1 MKRKTILF
9 TLLFILASCNNT
21 SSASTPVSPIPPTS
35 IIEPSTSHNTSD
47 VPSIGDS
54 TSTSTSIAQPST
66 STSTSTSTSV
76 APKPTELTIKEAL
89 TLGNTL
95 NDNTVGDLVKIKA
108 TYIKKI
114 TLAGSNQDLMYFADN
129 DSSIYLRVNYANFK
143 NDKLNNKN
151 TNKEYYITAN
161 ISKNNGVVELKY
173 NTSLGSTSVTEISN
187 ANPSVNLENI
197 SENKDS
203 IHDLVSDFNA
213 IPLDKK
219 KCGTGKIVTIIGQVL
234 ETEYTDAN
242 TKAILGDGTG
252 VITVI
257 SEQKFV
263 THASDIGK
271 YYAVTGILNIQFTS
285 PALLYL
291 SSSYVTPSDATIE
304 ESIDVS
310 NAKVVAPD
318 FLKSKYILRGENK
331 YYSPTIEEYMTLYS
345 TSGYI
350 VDNARFSKDYGDYH
364 LGIAT
369 EYNGN
374 LISDN
379 SSENLNCNSVK
390 GLFLMN
396 HYGISERSLS
406 YSPFANYFATET
418 KVEEMFFTI
427 HQFYSDNHGW
437 KVFPIEALVE
447 PLEVK

>member
-54 TSTSTSIAQPST
+54 TSPSTSITQPST

-95 NDNTVGDLVKIKA
+95 SDNTVGDLVKIKA

-114 TLAGSNQDLMYFADN
+114 TLSRTSEDLMYFADN

-143 NDKLNNKN
+143 NDKLNNKD
-151 TNKEYYITAN
+151 TNKEYYIIAS

-197 SENKDS
+197 SESKDS

-213 IPLDKK
+213 ITLDKK
-219 KCGTGKIVTIIGQVL
+219 KCGTGKIVTIVGQVL
-234 ETEYTDAN
+234 ETEYTSSN
-242 TKAILGDGTG
+242 EKAILGDGTG

-257 SEQKFV
+257 SENKFV

-271 YYAVTGILNIQFTS
+271 YYAVTGILNIEVTS

-318 FLKSKYILRGENK
+318 FLKSKYILDGK

-350 VDNARFSKDYGDYH
+350 VRTKKYSTSPNMYM
-364 LGIAT
+364 GIAN
-369 EYNGN
+369 ENNGD
-374 LISDN
+374 LITDSN
-379 SSENLNCNSVK
+379 GIKSVK

-396 HYGISERSLS
+396 HYNITERSFG
-406 YSPFANYFATET
+406 YSPLADYFYEDV
-418 KVEEMFFTI
+418 KIEEMFFTI
-427 HQFYSDNHGW
+427 HQFNSQDHGW

-447 PLEVK
+447 PLEVE

>member
-21 SSASTPVSPIPPTS
+21 SSVSTPVSTVPPTS

-47 VPSIGDS
+47 VPSVGDS
-54 TSTSTSIAQPST
+54 TSPSTSITQPST

-95 NDNTVGDLVKIKA
+95 SDNTVGDLVKIKA

-114 TLAGSNQDLMYFADN
+114 TAYRSNESIMYFAN
-129 DSSIYLRVNYANFK
+129 EDSSIYLRVDGTNFK
-143 NDKLNNKN
+143 NNFLTKAI
-151 TNKEYYITAN
+151 NKEYYVTAN

-173 NTSLGSTSVTEISN
+173 NTTLGKTSVTEISN
-187 ANPSVNLENI
+187 VNPSVNLENI
-197 SENKDS
+197 SESKDS

-234 ETEYTDAN
+234 ETEYTDSN
-242 TKAILGDGTG
+242 TKAVLGDGTG

-257 SEQKFV
+257 SENKFV

-271 YYAVTGILNIQFTS
+271 YYAVTGILNIEITS

-291 SSSYVTPSDATIE
+291 SSSYITPSDATIE

-318 FLKSKYILRGENK
+318 FLKSKYILDGK

-350 VDNARFSKDYGDYH
+350 LDNPRYSEYGDYH
-364 LGIAT
+364 LGIAS
-369 EYNGN
+369 EKNRS
-374 LISDN
+374 LISD
-379 SSENLNCNSVK
+379 SSAQDIKSVE

-396 HYGISERSLS
+396 HYGINERSLS
-406 YSPFANYFATET
+406 YSPFANYLATET
-418 KVEEMFFTI
+418 KIEEMFFTI
-427 HQFYSDNHGW
+427 HQFNSQDHGW

-447 PLEVK
+447 PLEVE

>member
-54 TSTSTSIAQPST
+54 TSPSTSVTQPST

-95 NDNTVGDLVKIKA
+95 SDNTVGDLVKIKA

-114 TLAGSNQDLMYFADN
+114 TLSRSNEDLKYFADN
-129 DSSIYLRVNYANFK
+129 DSSIYLRVDYTYFD
-143 NDKLNNKN
+143 NDKLKNKATN
-151 TNKEYYITAN
+151 TEYYVTAN

-173 NTSLGSTSVTEISN
+173 NTTLGKTSVTEISN
-187 ANPSVNLENI
+187 VDPSVNLENI
-197 SENKDS
+197 SESKDS

-219 KCGTGKIVTIIGQVL
+219 KCGTGKIVTIVGQVL
-234 ETEYTDAN
+234 ETEYTSSN
-242 TKAILGDGTG
+242 EKAILGDGTG

-257 SEQKFV
+257 SENKFV

-271 YYAVTGILNIQFTS
+271 YYAVTGILNIQVTS

-310 NAKVVAPD
+310 NARVVAPD
-318 FLKSKYILRGENK
+318 FLKSKYILDGK

-350 VDNARFSKDYGDYH
+350 VRTKKYSTSPNMYM
-364 LGIAT
+364 GIAN
-369 EYNGN
+369 ENNGD
-374 LISDN
+374 LITDSN
-379 SSENLNCNSVK
+379 GIKSVK

-396 HYGISERSLS
+396 HYNLTERSFG
-406 YSPFANYFATET
+406 YSPLADYFYENV
-418 KVEEMFFTI
+418 KIEEMFFTI
-427 HQFYSDNHGW
+427 HQFNSQDHGW

-447 PLEVK
+447 PLEVE

>member
-54 TSTSTSIAQPST
+54 TSPSTSITQPST

-95 NDNTVGDLVKIKA
+95 SDNTVGDLVKIKA

-114 TLAGSNQDLMYFADN
+114 TLSRSNEDLMYFADN
-129 DSSIYLRVNYANFK
+129 DSSIYLRVDYTYFD
-143 NDKLNNKN
+143 NDKLKNKATN
-151 TNKEYYITAN
+151 TEYYVTAN

-173 NTSLGSTSVTEISN
+173 NTTLGKTSVTEISN
-187 ANPSVNLENI
+187 VDSSVNLENI
-197 SENKDS
+197 SESKDS

-219 KCGTGKIVTIIGQVL
+219 KCGTGKIVTIVGQVL
-234 ETEYTDAN
+234 ETEYTSSN
-242 TKAILGDGTG
+242 EKAILGDGTG

-257 SEQKFV
+257 SENKFV

-271 YYAVTGILNIQFTS
+271 YYAVTGILNIQVTS

-310 NAKVVAPD
+310 NARVVAPD
-318 FLKSKYILRGENK
+318 FLKSKYILDGK

-350 VDNARFSKDYGDYH
+350 VRTKKYSTSPNMYM
-364 LGIAT
+364 GIAN
-369 EYNGN
+369 ENNGD
-374 LISDN
+374 LITDSN
-379 SSENLNCNSVK
+379 GIKSVK

-396 HYGISERSLS
+396 HYNLTERSFG
-406 YSPFANYFATET
+406 YSPLADYFYENV
-418 KVEEMFFTI
+418 KIEEMFFTI
-427 HQFYSDNHGW
+427 HQFNSQDHGW

-447 PLEVK
+447 PLEVE

>member
-66 STSTSTSTSV
+66 STSTFTSTSV

-95 NDNTVGDLVKIKA
+95 SDNTVGDLVKIKA

-114 TLAGSNQDLMYFADN
+114 TLSRTSEDLMYFADN
-129 DSSIYLRVNYANFK
+129 DSSIYLRVNYTDFK
-143 NDKLNNKN
+143 GYLNNRYVN
-151 TNKEYYITAN
+151 NEYYVTAN
-161 ISKNNGVVELKY
+161 ISKNNSVVELKY
-173 NTSLGSTSVTEISN
+173 NTTLGAEASVTNIYN
-187 ANPSVNLENI
+187 VDPSVNLENI
-197 SENKDS
+197 SESKDS
-203 IHDLVSDFNA
+203 IHDLVNEFNA
-213 IPLDKK
+213 IQLDKK

-242 TKAILGDGTG
+242 TKAIFGDGTG

-271 YYAVTGILNIQFTS
+271 YYAVTGILNIQVTS

-318 FLKSKYILRGENK
+318 FLKTKYVLGNK

-350 VDNARFSKDYGDYH
+350 VRTKKYSTSPNMYM
-364 LGIAT
+364 GIAN
-369 EYNGN
+369 ENNGD
-374 LISDN
+374 LITDSN
-379 SSENLNCNSVK
+379 GINSVK

-396 HYGISERSLS
+396 HYNITERSFS
-406 YSPFANYFATET
+406 YSPFANYFITET
-418 KVEEMFFTI
+418 KVKEMFFTI
-427 HQFYSDNHGW
+427 HQFNSQDHGW

-447 PLEVK
+447 PLEVE

>member
-1 MKRKTILF
+1 M
-9 TLLFILASCNNT
+9 
-21 SSASTPVSPIPPTS
+21 
-35 IIEPSTSHNTSD
+35 
-47 VPSIGDS
+47 
-54 TSTSTSIAQPST
+54 
-66 STSTSTSTSV
+66 
-76 APKPTELTIKEAL
+76 
-89 TLGNTL
+89 
-95 NDNTVGDLVKIKA
+95 GDLVKIKA

-114 TLAGSNQDLMYFADN
+114 TLSRTSEDLMYFADN
-129 DSSIYLRVNYANFK
+129 DSSIYLRVNYTDFK
-143 NDKLNNKN
+143 GYLNNRYVN
-151 TNKEYYITAN
+151 NEYYVTAN
-161 ISKNNGVVELKY
+161 ISKNNSVVELKY
-173 NTSLGSTSVTEISN
+173 NTTLGAEASVTNIYN
-187 ANPSVNLENI
+187 VDPSVNLENI
-197 SENKDS
+197 SESKDS

-219 KCGTGKIVTIIGQVL
+219 KCGTGKIVTIVGQVL

-271 YYAVTGILNIQFTS
+271 YYAVTGILNIQVTS

-318 FLKSKYILRGENK
+318 FLKTKYVLGDK

-350 VDNARFSKDYGDYH
+350 VDNTRYSEYGNYH
-364 LGIAT
+364 LGIAA
-369 EYNGN
+369 ENNGS
-374 LISDN
+374 LISDKTAGN
-379 SSENLNCNSVK
+379 SNSVK

-396 HYGISERSLS
+396 HYNIDERSLS
-406 YSPFANYFATET
+406 YSPFANYFATDT

-427 HQFYSDNHGW
+427 HQFNSQEHGW

-447 PLEVK
+447 PLEVE

>member
-54 TSTSTSIAQPST
+54 TSPSTSVTQPST
-66 STSTSTSTSV
+66 STSTFTSTSV

-95 NDNTVGDLVKIKA
+95 SDNTIGDLVKIKA

-114 TLAGSNQDLMYFADN
+114 TLSRTSEDLMYFADN
-129 DSSIYLRVNYANFK
+129 DSSIYLRVNYTDFK
-143 NDKLNNKN
+143 GYLNNRYVN
-151 TNKEYYITAN
+151 NEYYVTAN
-161 ISKNNGVVELKY
+161 ISKNNSVVELKY
-173 NTSLGSTSVTEISN
+173 NTTLGAEASVTNIYN
-187 ANPSVNLENI
+187 VDPSVNLENI
-197 SENKDS
+197 SESKDS

-271 YYAVTGILNIQFTS
+271 YYAVTGILNIQVTS

-318 FLKSKYILRGENK
+318 FLKTKYVLGDK

-350 VDNARFSKDYGDYH
+350 VDNTRYSEYGNYH
-364 LGIAT
+364 LGIAA
-369 EYNGN
+369 ENNGS
-374 LISDN
+374 LISDKTAGN
-379 SSENLNCNSVK
+379 SNSVK

-396 HYGISERSLS
+396 HYNIDERSLS
-406 YSPFANYFATET
+406 YSPFAN
-418 KVEEMFFTI
+418 
-427 HQFYSDNHGW
+427 
-437 KVFPIEALVE
+437 
-447 PLEVK
+447 

>member
-54 TSTSTSIAQPST
+54 TSPSTSVTQPST

-95 NDNTVGDLVKIKA
+95 SDNTVGDLVKIKA

-114 TLAGSNQDLMYFADN
+114 TLSRSNEDLMYFADN
-129 DSSIYLRVNYANFK
+129 DSSIYLRVDYTYFD
-143 NDKLNNKN
+143 NDKLKNKATN
-151 TNKEYYITAN
+151 TEYYVTAN

-173 NTSLGSTSVTEISN
+173 NTTLGKTSVTEISN
-187 ANPSVNLENI
+187 VDPSVNLENI
-197 SENKDS
+197 SESKDS

-219 KCGTGKIVTIIGQVL
+219 KCGTGKIVTIVGQVL
-234 ETEYTDAN
+234 ETEYTSSN
-242 TKAILGDGTG
+242 EKAILGDGTG

-257 SEQKFV
+257 SENKFV

-271 YYAVTGILNIQFTS
+271 YYAVTGILNIQVTS

-310 NAKVVAPD
+310 NARVVAPD
-318 FLKSKYILRGENK
+318 FLKSKYILDGK

-350 VDNARFSKDYGDYH
+350 VRTKKYSTSPNMYM
-364 LGIAT
+364 GIAN
-369 EYNGN
+369 ENNGD
-374 LISDN
+374 LITDSN
-379 SSENLNCNSVK
+379 GIKSVK

-396 HYGISERSLS
+396 HYNLTERSFG
-406 YSPFANYFATET
+406 YSPLADYFYENV
-418 KVEEMFFTI
+418 KIEEMFFTI
-427 HQFYSDNHGW
+427 HQFNSQDHGW

-447 PLEVK
+447 PLEVE

>member
-54 TSTSTSIAQPST
+54 TSPSTSVTQPST

-95 NDNTVGDLVKIKA
+95 SDNTVGDLVKIKA

-114 TLAGSNQDLMYFADN
+114 TLSRSNEDLMYFADN
-129 DSSIYLRVNYANFK
+129 DSSIYLRVDYTYFD
-143 NDKLNNKN
+143 NDKLKNKATN
-151 TNKEYYITAN
+151 TEYYVTAN

-173 NTSLGSTSVTEISN
+173 NTTLGKTSVTEISN
-187 ANPSVNLENI
+187 VDPSVNLENI
-197 SENKDS
+197 SESKDS

-219 KCGTGKIVTIIGQVL
+219 KCGTGKIVTIVGQVL
-234 ETEYTDAN
+234 ETEYTSSN
-242 TKAILGDGTG
+242 EKAILGDGTG

-257 SEQKFV
+257 SENKFV

-271 YYAVTGILNIQFTS
+271 YYAVTGILNIQVTS

-310 NAKVVAPD
+310 NARVVAPD
-318 FLKSKYILRGENK
+318 FLKSKYILDGK
-331 YYSPTIEEYMTLYS
+331 YYSQTIEEYMTLYS

-350 VDNARFSKDYGDYH
+350 VRTKKYSTSPNMYM
-364 LGIAT
+364 GIAN
-369 EYNGN
+369 ENNGD
-374 LISDN
+374 LITDSN
-379 SSENLNCNSVK
+379 GIKSVK

-396 HYGISERSLS
+396 HYNLTERSFG
-406 YSPFANYFATET
+406 YSPLADYFYENV
-418 KVEEMFFTI
+418 KIEEMFFTI
-427 HQFYSDNHGW
+427 HQFNSQDHGW

-447 PLEVK
+447 PLEAE

>member
-21 SSASTPVSPIPPTS
+21 SGASTPVSPIPPTS

-54 TSTSTSIAQPST
+54 TSPSTSITQPST

-95 NDNTVGDLVKIKA
+95 SDNTVGDLVKIKA

-114 TLAGSNQDLMYFADN
+114 TLSRTSEDLMYFADN
-129 DSSIYLRVNYANFK
+129 DSSIYLRVNYTDFK
-143 NDKLNNKN
+143 GYLNNRYVN
-151 TNKEYYITAN
+151 NEYYVTAN
-161 ISKNNGVVELKY
+161 ISKNNSVVELKY
-173 NTSLGSTSVTEISN
+173 NTTLGAEASVTNIYN
-187 ANPSVNLENI
+187 VDPSVNLENI
-197 SENKDS
+197 SESKDS

-271 YYAVTGILNIQFTS
+271 YYAVTGILNIQVTS

-318 FLKSKYILRGENK
+318 FLKTKYVLGDK

-350 VDNARFSKDYGDYH
+350 VDNTRYSEYGNYH
-364 LGIAT
+364 LGIAA
-369 EYNGN
+369 ENNGS
-374 LISDN
+374 LISDKTAGN
-379 SSENLNCNSVK
+379 SNSVK

-396 HYGISERSLS
+396 HYNIDERSLS
-406 YSPFANYFATET
+406 YSPFANYFATDT

-427 HQFYSDNHGW
+427 HQFNSQEHGW

-447 PLEVK
+447 PLEVE

>member
-21 SSASTPVSPIPPTS
+21 SSTSTPVSPIPPTS

-54 TSTSTSIAQPST
+54 TSTSTSITQPST

-95 NDNTVGDLVKIKA
+95 SDNTVGDLVKIKA

-114 TLAGSNQDLMYFADN
+114 TLSRTSEDLMYFADN
-129 DSSIYLRVNYANFK
+129 DSSIYLRVNYTDFK
-143 NDKLNNKN
+143 GYLNNRYVN
-151 TNKEYYITAN
+151 NEYYVTAN
-161 ISKNNGVVELKY
+161 ISKNNSVVELKY
-173 NTSLGSTSVTEISN
+173 NTTLGAEASVTNIYN
-187 ANPSVNLENI
+187 VDPSVNLENI
-197 SENKDS
+197 SESKDS
-203 IHDLVSDFNA
+203 IHDLVNDFNA

-242 TKAILGDGTG
+242 TKAIFGDGTG

-271 YYAVTGILNIQFTS
+271 YYAVTGILNIQVTS

-318 FLKSKYILRGENK
+318 FLKTKYVLGNK

-350 VDNARFSKDYGDYH
+350 VDNTRYSEYGNYH
-364 LGIAT
+364 LGIAS
-369 EYNGN
+369 ENNGS
-374 LISDN
+374 LISDKTAGN
-379 SSENLNCNSVK
+379 SNSVK
-390 GLFLMN
+390 V
-396 HYGISERSLS
+396 
-406 YSPFANYFATET
+406 YS
-418 KVEEMFFTI
+418 
-427 HQFYSDNHGW
+427 
-437 KVFPIEALVE
+437 
-447 PLEVK
+447 

>member
-54 TSTSTSIAQPST
+54 TSPSTSVTQPST

-95 NDNTVGDLVKIKA
+95 SDNTVGDLVKIKA

-114 TLAGSNQDLMYFADN
+114 TLSRSNEDLMYFADN
-129 DSSIYLRVNYANFK
+129 DSSIYLRVDYTYFD
-143 NDKLNNKN
+143 NDKLKNKATN
-151 TNKEYYITAN
+151 TEYYVTAN

-173 NTSLGSTSVTEISN
+173 NTTLGKTSVTEISN
-187 ANPSVNLENI
+187 VDPSVNLENI
-197 SENKDS
+197 SESKDS

-219 KCGTGKIVTIIGQVL
+219 KCGTGKIVTIVGQVL
-234 ETEYTDAN
+234 ETEYTSSN
-242 TKAILGDGTG
+242 EKAILGDGTG

-257 SEQKFV
+257 SENKFV

-271 YYAVTGILNIQFTS
+271 YYAVTGILNIQVTS

-310 NAKVVAPD
+310 NARVVAPD
-318 FLKSKYILRGENK
+318 FLKSKYILDGK

-350 VDNARFSKDYGDYH
+350 VRTKKYSTSPNMYM
-364 LGIAT
+364 GIAN
-369 EYNGN
+369 ENNGD
-374 LISDN
+374 LITDSN
-379 SSENLNCNSVK
+379 GIKSVK

-396 HYGISERSLS
+396 HYNLTERSFG
-406 YSPFANYFATET
+406 YSPLADYFYENV
-418 KVEEMFFTI
+418 KIEEMFFTI
-427 HQFYSDNHGW
+427 HQFNSQDHGW

-447 PLEVK
+447 PLEAE